1 MGIAIFDA
9 MGLERKNEK
18 RRKRLVERQE
28 RLTERFATESAAQE
42 RARRRAYGKALVP
55 FAEVFSRL
63 KNVDLVELTA
73 VARPTEAELPDPELS
88 GIQLDA
94 VTAVLTLAGGAAVG
108 AGAGALTFAAV
119 GAFAAASTGT
129 AISALSG
136 AAATSATLAWL
147 GGGSLA
153 AGGGGVAAGTAVL
166 TGIVALPVLL
176 AVGGFFEWKGRNDL
190 RKQRAAA
197 AELKK
202 HAAELRLR
210 EARFA
215 ASGKRSRQV
224 RQLLNGIRKEMRRR
238 LPSFR
243 ALVDGQRDY
252 DAYTAEQRA
261 EVAVLVGLAG
271 LLVAVLGTPLVDE
284 DGQVTDLSER
294 VVKDTRI
301 RLGGLVA
308 AP

>member
-1 MGIAIFDA
+1 MGIAFFDA
-9 MGLERKNEK
+9 MGLEKKNDK
-18 RRKRLVERQE
+18 RRKRLIQRQE
-28 RLTERFATESAAQE
+28 ALREGLLAEAKAQE

-63 KNVDLVELTA
+63 KNVDLPELAALAEPAAAELVDVEVRRIQGDA
-73 VARPTEAELPDPELS
+73 VA
-88 GIQLDA
+88 G
-94 VTAVLTLAGGAAVG
+94 VLTVAGGVAVG
-108 AGAGALTFAAV
+108 AGAAAGTFAAV

-129 AISALSG
+129 AISTLSG

-176 AVGGFFEWKGRNDL
+176 AAGGFFEWKGRKDL
-190 RKQRAAA
+190 RAARVEA

-202 HAAELRLR
+202 AAAELRIQ
-210 EARFA
+210 EARGA

-224 RQLLNGIRKEMRRR
+224 RQLLNGLRKEIRRR

-243 ALVDGQRDY
+243 ALVEEQEDY
-252 DAYTAEQRA
+252 DAYTPGQRA

-271 LLVAVLGTPLVDE
+271 VMAAVMATPLTDE
-284 DGQVTDLSER
+284 NGDVTDLSER
-294 VVKDTRI
+294 VVKDSRA
-301 RLGGLVA
+301 RLEALVTA
-308 AP
+308 A

>member
-9 MGLERKNEK
+9 MGLARKNGK
-18 RRKRLVERQE
+18 RHKELVRRQE
-28 RLTERFATESAAQE
+28 RLTECLVAESAAQE

-55 FAEVFSRL
+55 FADVFSRL
-63 KNVDLVELTA
+63 KNVDL
-73 VARPTEAELPDPELS
+73 AELVATAEPAGAGLPDVEVRR
-88 GIQLDA
+88 IQLDA
-94 VTAVLTLAGGAAVG
+94 VNAIATLAGGVAVG

-176 AVGGFFEWKGRNDL
+176 ALGGFFEWKGRNDL
-190 RKQRAAA
+190 REQRVAA

-202 HAAELRLR
+202 LAAELRTE
-210 EARFA
+210 EARGA
-215 ASGKRSRQV
+215 ASAKRSRQV
-224 RQLLNGIRKEMRRR
+224 RQLLNRLRKEMRRR
-238 LPSFR
+238 LPAFR
-243 ALVDGQRDY
+243 DLVDGQDDY
-252 DAYTAEQRA
+252 AAYSAAQRA

-271 LLVAVLGTPLVDE
+271 AVVAVMGTPLTDE
-284 DGQVTDLSER
+284 DGQVTDLSKR
-294 VVKDTRI
+294 VVKDTRA
-301 RLGGLVA
+301 RVGALVA
-308 AP
+308 TL